1 MTNVL
6 KPISKQM
13 RVLSGFYRVDYDST
27 LWESIKTQLQEN
39 HLKIDVLNRAQIIS
53 DSYNFARS
61 GLESGYGDWSYAD
74 TLDILSYLE
83 DEDEYYPWYAAI
95 VGNNQLLTRI
105 G

>member
-1 MTNVL
+1 M
-6 KPISKQM
+6 
-13 RVLSGFYRVDYDST
+13 DYDST

-61 GLESGYGDWSYAD
+61 GSQSGYGDWSYAD

-95 VGNNQLLTRI
+95 VGNNHLLTRI